1 MNLSGGNSNPD
12 CPPDL
17 NPDSHPRLHSGPRLD
32 VSGKRVLVTG
42 GASGIGAAVAAFF
55 VEAGAVVCA
64 SDLNAPV
71 VAPAWTMLRGD
82 VSSEADVE
90 RMSAEA
96 IACMGGIDV
105 LVNNAGVLEP
115 GARTDRQALAVWQRT
130 LDINLTGTWLM
141 SRAVGAHMLARG
153 GGAIVNIASI
163 YGLGGGP
170 GIGAY
175 TASKAGVVML
185 TRSLACEWAQ
195 KGIRVNG
202 VAPAII
208 RTPPLDAM
216 TREGRLDVTSLE
228 RRTPMGRLGYPVEV
242 AQAVAFLA
250 SDWASYVTGVTL
262 PVDGGWTAFGAD
274 GDASRG

>member
-1 MNLSGGNSNPD
+1 MGNTMNNGASQGLPMD
-12 CPPDL
+12 F
-17 NPDSHPRLHSGPRLD
+17 
-32 VSGKRVLVTG
+32 SGKRVLVTG
-42 GASGIGAAVAAFF
+42 GASGIGAAIAEFF
-55 VEAGAVVCA
+55 AGQGAVVCA
-64 SDLNAPV
+64 SDLNPAPDL
-71 VAPAWTMLRGD
+71 PGRKMLRGD
-82 VSSEADVE
+82 VSSEADVL
-90 RMSAEA
+90 RITAQA
-96 IACMGGIDV
+96 IAHMGGIDI
-105 LVNNAGVLEP
+105 LVNNAGMLEP
-115 GARTDRQALAVWQRT
+115 ASRTVKQPAATWQRT
-130 LDINLTGTWLM
+130 LDVNLTGTWLM
-141 SRAVGAHMLARG
+141 CKAVGAQMLGQG

-170 GIGAY
+170 GIAAY
-175 TASKAGVVML
+175 TASKAGVIML

-216 TREGRLDVTSLE
+216 TREGRLDVTTLE
-228 RRTPMGRLGYPVEV
+228 RRTPMGRLGYPAEV

-250 SDWASYVTGVTL
+250 SDWASYVTGATL

>member
-1 MNLSGGNSNPD
+1 MTHPD
-12 CPPDL
+12 HRSRIDL
-17 NPDSHPRLHSGPRLD
+17 C
-32 VSGKRVLVTG
+32 GKRVLVTG
-42 GASGIGAAVAAFF
+42 GASGIGTAVAAFF
-55 VEAGAVVCA
+55 AEAGAVVCV
-64 SDLNAPV
+64 SDLNA
-71 VAPAWTMLRGD
+71 APDSGACTTLRGD
-82 VSSEADVE
+82 VACEADVDRITE
-90 RMSAEA
+90 EA
-96 IACMGGIDV
+96 IAQMDGIDV
-105 LVNNAGVLEP
+105 LVNNAGVLEAA
-115 GARTDRQALAVWQRT
+115 ARTDRQALPVWQRT

-141 SRAVGAHMLARG
+141 SRAVGKHMLARG

-170 GIGAY
+170 GIAAY

-216 TREGRLDVTSLE
+216 TREGRLDVSSLE

-250 SDWASYVTGVTL
+250 SDWASYITGVTV

-274 GDASRG
+274 GNASRA

>member
-1 MNLSGGNSNPD
+1 MGNTMNHRADQS
-12 CPPDL
+12 
-17 NPDSHPRLHSGPRLD
+17 PRID
-32 VSGKRVLVTG
+32 FSGKRVLVTG
-42 GASGIGAAVAAFF
+42 GASGIGAAVAEFF
-55 VEAGAVVCA
+55 AEQGAVVCA
-64 SDLNAPV
+64 SDLN
-71 VAPAWTMLRGD
+71 PADDLPGRRMLRGD
-82 VSSEADVE
+82 VSSEADVQ
-90 RMSAEA
+90 RITAEA
-96 IACMGGIDV
+96 VAQMGGIDI
-105 LVNNAGVLEP
+105 LVNNAGILEP
-115 GARTDRQALAVWQRT
+115 ASRTVTQPAATWQRT
-130 LDINLTGTWLM
+130 IDVNLTGTWLM
-141 SRAVGAHMLARG
+141 CKAVGAQMLEQG

-170 GIGAY
+170 GIAAY

-216 TREGRLDVTSLE
+216 TNAGRLDVSTLE
-228 RRTPMGRLGYPVEV
+228 RRTPMGRLGYPAEV

-250 SDWASYVTGVTL
+250 SDWASYVTGATL

-274 GDASRG
+274 GNASRG

>member
-1 MNLSGGNSNPD
+1 MVSNPD
-12 CPPDL
+12 GNRRIDF
-17 NPDSHPRLHSGPRLD
+17 N
-32 VSGKRVLVTG
+32 GKRVLVTG
-42 GASGIGAAVAAFF
+42 GASGIGAAVVQFF
-55 VEAGAVVCA
+55 VQAGAVVCA
-64 SDLNAPV
+64 SDLNV
-71 VAPAWTMLRGD
+71 VADFPGLKMLQGD
-82 VSSEADVE
+82 VSSETDVE
-90 RMSAEA
+90 RIAEEA
-96 IACMGGIDV
+96 VACMGGIDI

-115 GARTDRQALAVWQRT
+115 AERTVQQALATWQRT

-141 SRAVGAHMLARG
+141 SKAVGRQMLAQG
-153 GGAIVNIASI
+153 SGAIVNIASI

-170 GIGAY
+170 GINAY

-185 TRSLACEWAQ
+185 TRSMACEWAQ

-216 TREGRLDVTSLE
+216 TASGRLDATTLE
-228 RRTPMGRLGYPVEV
+228 RRTPMGRLGYPAEV

-262 PVDGGWTAFGAD
+262 PVDGGWTAFGAA
-274 GDASRG
+274 GNASKG

>member
-1 MNLSGGNSNPD
+1 MD
-12 CPPDL
+12 FT
-17 NPDSHPRLHSGPRLD
+17 
-32 VSGKRVLVTG
+32 GKRVLVTG

-55 VEAGAVVCA
+55 VEAGAQVCA
-64 SDLNAPV
+64 SDLNAVPD
-71 VAPAWTMLRGD
+71 ANGLTMLQGD

-90 RMSAEA
+90 RITAEA
-96 IACMGGIDV
+96 VRHMGGIDI
-105 LVNNAGVLEP
+105 LVNNAGVLES
-115 GARTDRQALAVWQRT
+115 GARTDRQTLATWQRT
-130 LDINLTGTWLM
+130 IDINLTGTWLM
-141 SRAVGAHMLARG
+141 SRAVGTRMLAQG
-153 GGAIVNIASI
+153 AGAIVNIASI

-170 GIGAY
+170 GIAAY

-185 TRSLACEWAQ
+185 TRSMACEWAQ
-195 KGIRVNG
+195 KGIRVNA

-216 TREGRLDVTSLE
+216 TTSGRLDVTSLE

-242 AQAVAFLA
+242 AQAVAYLA

-274 GDASRG
+274 GNASKG

>member
-1 MNLSGGNSNPD
+1 MGNTMKNGASQS
-12 CPPDL
+12 PPMDF
-17 NPDSHPRLHSGPRLD
+17 
-32 VSGKRVLVTG
+32 SGKRVLVTG
-42 GASGIGAAVAAFF
+42 GASGIGAAIAEFF
-55 VEAGAVVCA
+55 AEHGALVCS
-64 SDLNAPV
+64 SDLN
-71 VAPAWTMLRGD
+71 PAADVPGRKMLRGD
-82 VSSEADVE
+82 VSSEADVL
-90 RMSAEA
+90 RITAEA
-96 IACMGGIDV
+96 AAHMGGIDI
-105 LVNNAGVLEP
+105 LVNNAGILEP
-115 GARTDRQALAVWQRT
+115 ASRTVKQQTATWQRT
-130 LDINLTGTWLM
+130 IDVNLTGTWLM
-141 SRAVGAHMLARG
+141 CRAVGAHMLERG

-170 GIGAY
+170 GIAAY
-175 TASKAGVVML
+175 TASKAGTIML

-216 TREGRLDVTSLE
+216 TSAGRLDVTSLE

-242 AQAVAFLA
+242 AKAVAFLA
-250 SDWASYVTGVTL
+250 SEWASYVTGATL

>member
-1 MNLSGGNSNPD
+1 MYG
-12 CPPDL
+12 
-17 NPDSHPRLHSGPRLD
+17 
-32 VSGKRVLVTG
+32 VSDIQRIDFTGKRVLVTG

-64 SDLNAPV
+64 SDLNE
-71 VAPAWTMLRGD
+71 VAGSDELRMLQGD

-90 RMSAEA
+90 RITAEA
-96 IACMGGIDV
+96 IAHMGRIDV
-105 LVNNAGVLEP
+105 LVNNAGVLESA
-115 GARTDRQALAVWQRT
+115 ARTDRQSLATWQRT
-130 LDINLTGTWLM
+130 IDINLTGTWLM
-141 SRAVGAHMLARG
+141 SRAVGAHMLATG
-153 GGAIVNIASI
+153 GGAIINIASI

-170 GIGAY
+170 GIAAY

-228 RRTPMGRLGYPVEV
+228 RRTPMGRLGYPREV

-274 GDASRG
+274 GNASKGG

>member
-1 MNLSGGNSNPD
+1 MWNTMNNEAGQS
-12 CPPDL
+12 
-17 NPDSHPRLHSGPRLD
+17 PRID
-32 VSGKRVLVTG
+32 FTGKRVLVTG
-42 GASGIGAAVAAFF
+42 GASGIGAAVAQFF
-55 VEAGAVVCA
+55 AEQGAVVCA
-64 SDLNAPV
+64 SDLNPV
-71 VAPAWTMLRGD
+71 TDLPGRKMLRGD
-82 VSSEADVE
+82 VSSEADVQ
-90 RMSAEA
+90 RITAEA
-96 IACMGGIDV
+96 VAQMGGIDV
-105 LVNNAGVLEP
+105 LVNNAGILE
-115 GARTDRQALAVWQRT
+115 AASRTDRQPAKTWQRT
-130 LDINLTGTWLM
+130 LDVNLTGTWLM
-141 SRAVGAHMLARG
+141 CKAVGARMLEQG
-153 GGAIVNIASI
+153 GGAIVNMASI

-170 GIGAY
+170 GIAAY

-216 TREGRLDVTSLE
+216 TSAGRLDTTSLE